1 MDDWRANLIEDDAGV
16 RQVLERSR
24 RVAVLGIRSEAQAH
38 KPAYSVPAF
47 LQKHGYDIVP
57 VSVHGETEPILG
69 RPVYS
74 AVADIPGDVDLVQ
87 VFRRPEDIDAHVPD
101 LLAKKPRA
109 VWFQLG
115 IRNDA
120 AAEKLARA
128 GIRVV
133 QDRCMKV
140 ELNHAL
146 QERQLGG
153 ALPT

>member
-1 MDDWRANLIEDDAGV
+1 MDWRANLIEDDAGV
-16 RQVLERSR
+16 RDVLTRSR
-24 RVAVLGIRSEAQAH
+24 RVAVLGIRPESHAH
-38 KPAYSVPAF
+38 KPAHSVPAY

-57 VSVHGETEPILG
+57 VPVHGETEPILG
-69 RPVYS
+69 RPVYR
-74 AVADIPGDVDLVQ
+74 AVADIPGQVDLVQ
-87 VFRRPEDIDAHVPD
+87 VFRRPEDIDAHVAD
-101 LLAKKPRA
+101 LLAKKPHA

-140 ELNHAL
+140 ELARL
-146 QERQLGG
+146 SQERELSGSSP
-153 ALPT
+153 A

>member
-1 MDDWRANLIEDDAGV
+1 MDWRENLVEDDAGV
-16 RQVLERSR
+16 RDVLEHSR
-24 RVAVLGIRSEAQAH
+24 RVAVLGIRSERFAH

-47 LQKHGYDIVP
+47 LQAHGYDIVP

-69 RPVYS
+69 RPVYA
-74 AVADIPGDVDLVQ
+74 AVADIPGPVDVVQ
-87 VFRRPEDIDAHVPD
+87 VFRRPEDIGAHVAD
-101 LLAKKPRA
+101 LLARRPRA

-120 AAEKLARA
+120 AAERLARA

-140 ELNHAL
+140 ELTRLLAERARAHAP
-146 QERQLGG
+146 G
-153 ALPT
+153 